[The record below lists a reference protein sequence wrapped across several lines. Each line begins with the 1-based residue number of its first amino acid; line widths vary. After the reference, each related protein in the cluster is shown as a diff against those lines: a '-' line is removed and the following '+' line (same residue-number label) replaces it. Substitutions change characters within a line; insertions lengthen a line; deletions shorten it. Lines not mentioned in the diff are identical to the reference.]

1 MTQQMK
7 SHPGMVENIIDM
19 LKHMDID
26 GETMQYILEEVGME
40 EQMLKQLITTRFKDN
55 SSIQHYLSIA
65 SE

>member
-7 SHPGMVENIIDM
+7 SYPGMVENIIDM

-40 EQMLKQLITTRFKDN
+40 EQILKQLITTRFKDN

>member
-40 EQMLKQLITTRFKDN
+40 EQMLKQLITTRIKDD
-55 SSIQHYLSIA
+55 SSIQHYLSFV

>member
-1 MTQQMK
+1 MTQKMK

>member
-40 EQMLKQLITTRFKDN
+40 EQMLKQLITTRFKDD
-55 SSIQHYLSIA
+55 SSIEHYLSIA

>member
-7 SHPGMVENIIDM
+7 SYPGMVENIIDM

-40 EQMLKQLITTRFKDN
+40 EQILKQLITTRFKDN
-55 SSIQHYLSIA
+55 SSIEHYLSIA

>member
-55 SSIQHYLSIA
+55 SSIQHYVSIA

>member
-7 SHPGMVENIIDM
+7 SYPGMVENIIDM

-40 EQMLKQLITTRFKDN
+40 EQILKQLITTRFKDD